1 MKTFIKFKIAYFSA
15 FLLFAFMGTAQKG
28 SSLPISSGTLVES
41 ALYTHSKKVELT
53 TVENS
58 KKTLFSKV
66 KKGDKKAEQQIQQL
80 GMKENNL
87 KENIEAGEGKTL
99 LAMSTFKIKP
109 APPCPPK
116 TDGKCAIDRI
126 QNLLVA
132 EDIRGVIVQVVDVRG
147 KTVGTADSKPMMK
160 ENGFKVYTIK
170 MKDPNFTGA
179 ATIKVTRVDSQG
191 IKTSY
196 SYEAFVN

>member
-1 MKTFIKFKIAYFSA
+1 MKPYSKLHILYSLA
-15 FLLFAFMGTAQKG
+15 FLLLSFAGTAQK
-28 SSLPISSGTLVES
+28 SSTISIENGTLVES
-41 ALYTHSKKVELT
+41 ELYTHSKKIALIKTED
-53 TVENS
+53 S
-58 KKTLFSKV
+58 KKALFSNL
-66 KKGDKKAEQQIQQL
+66 KKGDKKAEQQLQQL

-132 EDIRGVIVQVVDVRG
+132 EDIRSVMVQVVDVRG

-160 ENGFKVYTIK
+160 ENGFKVYAIN
-170 MKDPNFTGA
+170 MKDAAFSGP

>member
-1 MKTFIKFKIAYFSA
+1 MKTYSKLNTTFFLTL
-15 FLLFAFMGTAQKG
+15 FLLSFAGTAQKG
-28 SSLPISSGTLVES
+28 SSLPIGNGTLVES
-41 ALYTHSKKVELT
+41 ELYAHSQKIELANLETSKKA
-53 TVENS
+53 
-58 KKTLFSKV
+58 LFGKV
-66 KKGDKKAEQQIQQL
+66 KKGDKKAEQQLQKM

-87 KENIEAGEGKTL
+87 KENIEAGQGKTL
-99 LAMSTFKIKP
+99 LAMSAFKIKP

-126 QNLLVA
+126 KNLLVA
-132 EDIRGVIVQVVDVRG
+132 EDIRSVMVQVLDVRG

-160 ENGFKVYTIK
+160 ENGFKVYAIK
-170 MKDPNFTGA
+170 MKDAAFSGP

-191 IKTSY
+191 LKTSY

>member
-1 MKTFIKFKIAYFSA
+1 MKTYSKFKITYFTT
-15 FLLFAFMGTAQKG
+15 FLLIAYTGLAQKG
-28 SSLPISSGTLVES
+28 SSLPISTGTLLES
-41 ALYTHSKKVELT
+41 ALYTHSKKIELT

-58 KKTLFSKV
+58 KKTLFNKV
-66 KKGDKKAEQQIQQL
+66 KKGDKKAEQQLQQL

-116 TDGKCAIDRI
+116 TDGKCATDRI
-126 QNLLVA
+126 QSILVA
-132 EDIRGVIVQVVDVRG
+132 EDIRSVLVRIVDERG
-147 KTVGTADSKPMMK
+147 KTIGSMDAKPMMK
-160 ENGFKVYTIK
+160 ENGFKAYAIK
-170 MKDPNFTGA
+170 MKDPNFSGA

-196 SYEAFVN
+196 SYDALVN